1 MWWVGVHHSSLSGF
15 HPKEGQTT
23 RTVATGAECP
33 TPLPKKGSSLGKK
46 GRFKKKSHFWLVL
59 TYETADEGCGKG
71 GPSGVCEIW
80 TIFALELVSYMHAC
94 NTS

>member
-1 MWWVGVHHSSLSGF
+1 M
-15 HPKEGQTT
+15 
-23 RTVATGAECP
+23 P
-33 TPLPKKGSSLGKK
+33 TPLPKKDSSLGKK

-94 NTS
+94 HTFLGRSAACLQGGRHSKGMPPPPP